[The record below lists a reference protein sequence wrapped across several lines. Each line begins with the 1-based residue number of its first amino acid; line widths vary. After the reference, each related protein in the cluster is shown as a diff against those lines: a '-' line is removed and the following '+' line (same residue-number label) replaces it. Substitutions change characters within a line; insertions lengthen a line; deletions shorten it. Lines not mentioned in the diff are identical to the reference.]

1 MKFKALLTTP
11 SFANPKLP
19 VDTTLEFTKTRIK
32 FPETLIG
39 NPFSESEIKN
49 NARYRLKIND
59 DLDKR
64 MKYEIILLNGK
75 GIYLIIN
82 KKNERRLKWIH
93 KLYPFQKD
101 ATLAT
106 VLSIVSLLAT
116 IILGVLQ
123 LTIK

>member
-1 MKFKALLTTP
+1 MTFKALLTTP
-11 SFANPKLP
+11 IFANPKES

-32 FPETLIG
+32 FPDTLIG

-49 NARYRLKIND
+49 NTRYRLKIND

-64 MKYEIILLNGK
+64 TKYEIILPNGK
-75 GIYLIIN
+75 EIYLIIN